1 MKPIGWVLIVILYL
15 AAAVCD
21 QAASSGQLFGAAG
34 PDCLTVV
41 ALCVA
46 VISRPAVGALAGF
59 ISGVLS
65 GAIIGAN
72 MAHWIVTRTLA
83 GFGVS
88 LGIRLKVEAG
98 AVTAALAVFFGV
110 LACRIGYLLLVSP
123 PDLGP
128 LLLQSIISSVISG
141 LLALP
146 VYALLSRTVAAERT

>member
-1 MKPIGWVLIVILYL
+1 MKPIGWVLTVTLYV

-21 QAASSGQLFGAAG
+21 QAASAGQLFGAAG

-46 VISRPAVGALAGF
+46 VVSRPAVGALAGF
-59 ISGVLS
+59 IAGLLS
-65 GAIIGAN
+65 GSIIGAN
-72 MAHWIVTRTLA
+72 MAQWIITRTLA
-83 GFGVS
+83 GFGAALS
-88 LGIRLKVEAG
+88 IRLRVE
-98 AVTAALAVFFGV
+98 VNSITAAMAVFIGV
-110 LACRIGYLLLVSP
+110 LISRVSYLFLISP

-128 LLLQSIISSVISG
+128 LLLQSIISSFISG

>member
-1 MKPIGWVLIVILYL
+1 MKPIGWVLVVFLYL
-15 AAAVCD
+15 LAAICD
-21 QAASSGQLFGAAG
+21 QASSAGQLFGPAG

-46 VISRPAVGALAGF
+46 VVSRPAVGALAGF
-59 ISGVLS
+59 VAGFLS

-72 MAHWIVTRTLA
+72 MAHWIITRTLA
-83 GFGVS
+83 GFGVA
-88 LGIRLKVEAG
+88 LAIRLKVE
-98 AVTAALAVFFGV
+98 VNTVSAALAVFIGV
-110 LACRIGYLLLVSP
+110 LVSRLSYLVLVSP

-128 LLLQSIISSVISG
+128 LLLQSIFSSVISG

>member
-1 MKPIGWVLIVILYL
+1 MKPIGWVLAAALYL
-15 AAAVCD
+15 AAAICD
-21 QAASSGQLFGAAG
+21 QAASAGQLFGAAG

-59 ISGVLS
+59 IAGLLS
-65 GAIIGAN
+65 GSIIGAN
-72 MAHWIVTRTLA
+72 MAHWIITRTLA

-88 LGIRLKVEAG
+88 LAIRLKVEMN
-98 AVTAALAVFFGV
+98 AVSAALAVFVGV
-110 LACRIGYLLLVSP
+110 LVCRVSYLLLVSP

>member
-1 MKPIGWVLIVILYL
+1 MKPIGWLLVVALYL
-15 AAAVCD
+15 LAAICD
-21 QAASSGQLFGAAG
+21 QAASSVQLFGAAG

-46 VISRPAVGALAGF
+46 VVSRPAVGAVAGF
-59 ISGVLS
+59 IAGLLS
-65 GAIIGAN
+65 GSIIGAN
-72 MAHWIVTRTLA
+72 MAHWIITRTLA

-88 LGIRLKVEAG
+88 LAVRLKIEMNTVS
-98 AVTAALAVFFGV
+98 AAIAVFVGV
-110 LACRIGYLLLVSP
+110 LVSRVTYLFLVSP